1 MKADES
7 KKRLLEE
14 SIRLIEERGLEGLSF
29 REMARRAGLSHQ
41 APYHHF
47 KSREGILAAIAHEG
61 FARLDTRL
69 AEAQA
74 RARGEDAQKLLRA
87 TIHAYMRFALESP
100 VHYRIMF
107 RPELVALPNYPDAL
121 AAARSAF
128 GRLVMAVSACNPNV
142 EKENRQLIE
151 ISNGLWS
158 AAHGV
163 SDLWLDGPLR
173 YNTPDISI
181 DALIDTA
188 SEMFSRA
195 GAEAARALKKSA
207 KDSRMPKPPRPAP
220 RSARTDENRRRLSR
234 ADRDAPR

>member
-1 MKADES
+1 
-7 KKRLLEE
+7 
-14 SIRLIEERGLEGLSF
+14 
-29 REMARRAGLSHQ
+29 
-41 APYHHF
+41 
-47 KSREGILAAIAHEG
+47 
-61 FARLDTRL
+61 
-69 AEAQA
+69 
-74 RARGEDAQKLLRA
+74 
-87 TIHAYMRFALESP
+87 MRFALESP

-151 ISNGLWS
+151 IANGLWS

-181 DALIDTA
+181 AALIDTA

-207 KDSRMPKPPRPAP
+207 KDSRMAKPPRPAP
-220 RSARTDENRRRLSR
+220 RNARTDENRRRLSR